1 MGALIWLASYP
12 KSGNTWMR
20 AFLHNL
26 LRNPDSPMSI
36 GEIDSFTLGDAQASW
51 YRKFTDKKPTD
62 LTLEDL
68 APLRPKVHRAMMSAH
83 PDSVFV
89 KTHSYMGES
98 KGVALMTMACTAGA
112 IYIARN
118 PLDVVIS
125 LADHFGVSI
134 DEAIGIMAHEGG
146 LLTAASET
154 NVTEFINSWSTHVKS
169 WTQRPNSSLLTVRY
183 EDMLDNTIKTFTKV
197 ARFLDL
203 SPPRERIVKAIR
215 FSSFKELRKQED
227 QFGFKERSE
236 HSKKFFRSG
245 KKGQWR
251 KQLSE
256 AQVRRMVDTHREQMQ
271 RFKYLPK
278 GSKGS

>member
-20 AFLHNL
+20 VFLHNL
-26 LRNPDSPMSI
+26 LRNPDRPMSI
-36 GEIDSFTLGDAQASW
+36 DEIDSFTLGDSQANW

-98 KGVALMTMACTAGA
+98 KGVPLMTMECTAGA

-125 LADHFGVSI
+125 LADHFGISI
-134 DEAIGIMAHEGG
+134 DGAIGIMEHEGG
-146 LLTAASET
+146 LTGGSET
-154 NVTEFINSWSTHVKS
+154 NVTEFINSWSTHAKS
-169 WTQRPNSSLLTVRY
+169 WTQVSHSGLLTVRY
-183 EDMLDNTIKTFTKV
+183 EDMLDHSIKTFTKV
-197 ARFLDL
+197 ARFLGL
-203 SPPRERIVKAIR
+203 RPPRARIVKAIR

-227 QFGFKERSE
+227 ESGFKERSS
-236 HSKKFFRSG
+236 HSKKFFRAG

-251 KQLSE
+251 TQLSE
-256 AQVRRMVDTHREQMQ
+256 EQVRRIVDYHCEQMK

-278 GSKGS
+278 GF